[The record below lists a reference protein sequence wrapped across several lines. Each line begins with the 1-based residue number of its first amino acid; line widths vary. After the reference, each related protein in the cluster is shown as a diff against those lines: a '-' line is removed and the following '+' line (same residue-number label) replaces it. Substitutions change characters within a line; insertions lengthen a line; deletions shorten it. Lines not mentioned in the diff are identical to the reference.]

1 MSEPIE
7 AYRLL
12 PGMLLAR
19 KYRLSRK
26 IGQGAMGVVWAARNE
41 ATGREVALK
50 VIARPDPSLRKR
62 LLREAQSCGALQH
75 PNIVDVIDVAR
86 TESGEPC
93 LIMELLVGDSVAAL
107 LEARRRLEAPLAVR
121 IAHDVAGA
129 LAAAHAVQIVH
140 RDLKPANVFLH
151 RPPEAGDFVVKVLD
165 FGVAKSLAAASGA
178 TSTLDVVG
186 SPVYMSPEQLRADED
201 LDARADLWSLGVML
215 FEMLTGVRPFQGEGP
230 QLLSQILSGE
240 IPKVSRYLRRVDE
253 RLVRIVDRC
262 LRRERQ
268 ERFGTAEEVAREL
281 AAFASV
287 AAALRESAGEA
298 ERGALGTT
306 GERERLGTTGER
318 ERLGTTGERERL
330 GTTGER
336 GGLRTTGERVTP
348 PPGSTAE
355 QETAVAPARGQGS
368 APTAE
373 ELATT
378 VPLARPG
385 APATEGGGGKAGVRQ
400 GGPVMQ
406 TALVAQTAHA
416 MQGAQA
422 GAQGAH
428 AMQTAHAVQGAWSAA
443 QRAHAMQGAQSM
455 AQGTHAIQGALA
467 VGHAVQGEA
476 APGGSIGAPAAGAG
490 PMVTSRGTVVMRGK
504 EAEAQQ
510 QAMAMVRAAQAQ
522 QVGARATSAHAA
534 GTQAASAQAAAKVK
548 PAGKA
553 KQRGGRA
560 TVVAVTAVVGVL
572 VGAIA
577 ATWLV
582 GWGEPSPPT
591 AADAGSGPVVGRA
604 EATPRERATAAAM
617 ATPAATAAQP
627 AAAER
632 PAEGADAGRTGAAPV
647 EQGHPNAN
655 AAPVEPSPGA
665 APQKGAVPP
674 VPPVHGGTAV
684 QARPSPTTGAAAA
697 TTGAQM
703 APPGGPSVRGKTSA
717 AREVVYDDDPPQPP
731 PPPARAASPAGATP
745 TAEKQK
751 TVPPRPF

>member
-86 TESGEPC
+86 AEGGEPC

-107 LEARRRLEAPLAVR
+107 LEARRRLEAPLAAR

-151 RPPEAGDFVVKVLD
+151 RPPEVGDFVVKVLD
-165 FGVAKSLAAASGA
+165 FGVAKSLAAASGL

-281 AAFASV
+281 AAFVVST
-287 AAALRESAGEA
+287 AGEA
-298 ERGALGTT
+298 ERGALHI
-306 GERERLGTTGER
+306 
-318 ERLGTTGERERL
+318 
-330 GTTGER
+330 TGER
-336 GGLRTTGERVTP
+336 GRP
-348 PPGSTAE
+348 PLGSTAD
-355 QETAVAPARGQGS
+355 QETVMAPARGQGS
-368 APTAE
+368 AVGAE
-373 ELATT
+373 DVVTT
-378 VPLARPG
+378 VPLGRPG
-385 APATEGGGGKAGVRQ
+385 TPATENGGGK
-400 GGPVMQ
+400 
-406 TALVAQTAHA
+406 TAVAQSAPIV
-416 MQGAQA
+416 QS
-422 GAQGAH
+422 
-428 AMQTAHAVQGAWSAA
+428 AVAA
-443 QRAHAMQGAQSM
+443 
-455 AQGTHAIQGALA
+455 
-467 VGHAVQGEA
+467 GHASQRGT
-476 APGGSIGAPAAGAG
+476 APGTSAGAPAAGAG
-490 PMVTSRGTVVMRGK
+490 PMVTLRGTLVMRGK
-504 EAEAQQ
+504 AAEAQH
-510 QAMAMVRAAQAQ
+510 QAAMSMMRAAQAQ
-522 QVGARATSAHAA
+522 QAGARAAGAQPAAKGRAA
-534 GTQAASAQAAAKVK
+534 GEARR
-548 PAGKA
+548 
-553 KQRGGRA
+553 RGGKRTA
-560 TVVAVTAVVGVL
+560 VAVTLVVGL
-572 VGAIA
+572 IVGAIA

-582 GWGEPSPPT
+582 GWGEPTPP
-591 AADAGSGPVVGRA
+591 AGADGGSEPAVGAA
-604 EATPRERATAAAM
+604 EATPQERA
-617 ATPAATAAQP
+617 PAATTAAPAAEGSGQP

-632 PAEGADAGRTGAAPV
+632 AAAGAERRAAAPV
-647 EQGHPNAN
+647 EQEQHEAQVD
-655 AAPVEPSPGA
+655 AP
-665 APQKGAVPP
+665 PQQRALPPAPP
-674 VPPVHGGTAV
+674 VPGGTAV
-684 QARPSPTTGAAAA
+684 QVKSSPPTGTAAA
-697 TTGAQM
+697 TAGART
-703 APPGGPSVRGKTSA
+703 PSSGGTSVRGKTQTA
-717 AREVVYDDDPPQPP
+717 AESVYDEAPRSPP
-731 PPPARAASPAGATP
+731 PPPARAASPADAASA
-745 TAEKQK
+745 AEKK
-751 TVPPRPF
+751 KPAPPRPF